1 MERGGVGSA
10 ISLSRTC
17 PAYLDWSRKQEPIV
31 PRREPG
37 KGGTRGGAA
46 PPARSSPGL
55 GAPGSPLTQPA
66 RGSSPGTEREVPLLP
81 RCAHGDSVATLAPA
95 SSPFPAGSPEEAVFP
110 ARLRW
115 HCRIDGSGWGL
126 AAAGARGG
134 GGARGRS
141 RDVPVMFLWMLSPWM
156 SPRLYSQRFPWMSP
170 YWSPWIC
177 SGTPRGGPYVVT
189 HSGAP
194 GSPAR
199 LCAAQQV
206 FRRLQPVQRSSSC
219 GACREQ
225 LVQGLGSRARLQPM
239 LLEWDGSA
247 ARQAQQCLSVP
258 CLPVPMGTAS
268 GKLLGRAG
276 FGGRPAHGDEG
287 GDDGHPCE
295 ARSSLRPVC
304 AVT

>member
-126 AAAGARGG
+126 AAAGAHGG

-141 RDVPVMFLWMLSPWM
+141 RDVPVGVPMDVVPVDVPTAVLTEVPMDVPILVPVDLLRDA
-156 SPRLYSQRFPWMSP
+156 PRRSLRCYPQ
-170 YWSPWIC
+170 WSP
-177 SGTPRGGPYVVT
+177 GQ
-189 HSGAP
+189 P
-194 GSPAR
+194 GSALRSPAGVQEAATRAAKQQLRCLQGAAGAGVGLQSQTAANAFGMGRKRGVAGTAVLICAVPAR
-199 LCAAQQV
+199 A
-206 FRRLQPVQRSSSC
+206 
-219 GACREQ
+219 
-225 LVQGLGSRARLQPM
+225 
-239 LLEWDGSA
+239 
-247 ARQAQQCLSVP
+247 
-258 CLPVPMGTAS
+258 
-268 GKLLGRAG
+268 
-276 FGGRPAHGDEG
+276 
-287 GDDGHPCE
+287 DGHSVRKTPGKSGIW
-295 ARSSLRPVC
+295 RPSSTRR
-304 AVT
+304 